1 MLMVGAVALMV
12 RQGVSCT
19 QRRAEQQGAQ
29 DTASCDSA
37 SAGVCTWSSEAER
50 HHVAISLMLILDG
63 VDIGV
68 IEIEAEDTPKGGAT
82 GKCRVDS
89 CDANALVEQSVGL

>member
-1 MLMVGAVALMV
+1 MLGIGVVALMV
-12 RQGVSCT
+12 SHSASCAE
-19 QRRAEQQGAQ
+19 RRAQKQGAQ

-89 CDANALVEQSVGL
+89 CGANALAEQSVGL